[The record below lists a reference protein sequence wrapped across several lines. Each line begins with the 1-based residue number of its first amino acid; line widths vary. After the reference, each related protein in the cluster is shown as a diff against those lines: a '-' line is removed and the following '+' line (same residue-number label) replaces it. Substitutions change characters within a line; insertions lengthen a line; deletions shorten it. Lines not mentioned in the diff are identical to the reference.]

1 MSNPAAL
8 SVLKGNPVFR
18 GLPDRQLLE
27 IAAICQNRRYR
38 RGEIVF
44 AEGTL
49 GTRLYGVIAGRI
61 MISTTS
67 LEGRALHLNVAW
79 PGEVVGE
86 IAFLDGGKRTATGK
100 AASPLSCFEI
110 DRAAFFQLLD
120 RRPQLTVH
128 LLQLVCSRVREMTR
142 SAADSAFLTIPQRL
156 ATRMRDLAQPQ
167 NGPGTAEVRISQ
179 GELAEFLG
187 ISRQV
192 VNGYLRAWQRAG
204 RVELARGKIL
214 IKDASL

>member
-8 SVLKGNPVFR
+8 SVLRSNPVFR
-18 GLPDRQLLE
+18 GLAEKLLFE
-27 IAAICQNRRYR
+27 IAAICQNRTYR
-38 RGEIVF
+38 RGEVVF
-44 AEGTL
+44 AEGTP
-49 GTRLYGVIAGRI
+49 GTRLYGVIAGHL

-67 LEGRALHLNVAW
+67 LEGRALHLNAAW

-86 IAFLDGGKRTATGK
+86 IAFLDGGKRTATGR
-100 AASPLSCFEI
+100 AASPLTCFEI
-110 DRAAFFQLLD
+110 DRTAFFQLLD

-128 LLQLVCSRVREMTR
+128 LLQLVCARVREMTR

-156 ATRMRDLAQPQ
+156 ATRMRDLAQAQ
-167 NGPGTAEVRISQ
+167 NGPGPAEIRISQ

-214 IKDASL
+214 IKDSSL